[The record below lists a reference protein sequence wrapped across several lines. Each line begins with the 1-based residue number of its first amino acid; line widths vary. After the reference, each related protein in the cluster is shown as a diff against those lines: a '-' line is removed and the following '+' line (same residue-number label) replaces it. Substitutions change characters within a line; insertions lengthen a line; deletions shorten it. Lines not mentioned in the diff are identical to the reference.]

1 MAQSHRCRYF
11 AAACIAVL
19 GIAGCAG
26 ARSAVSSVTKQ
37 QRAAIASILDARATG
52 VLQHDQ
58 QKFLTGLPTD
68 EPQLANAQ
76 QVVYANLQQ
85 LPVASWSYTLKSVHQ
100 APSTPSA
107 GSAVTAEV
115 MLSYQL
121 TGFDAVPD
129 TQNITMTF
137 VQRGGKLWLRDPDA
151 GSAGSWHGIW
161 DDGPISVAQ
170 SSSCLVIATQKTAA
184 NLSELSS
191 LCDGAVAAVS
201 AVWGPEWAQH
211 AVLLMPDRLSDLQA
225 LGTGNRN
232 LQSLSALAVA
242 TSVEVSS
249 GQVSGA
255 RILLNA
261 QPILSA
267 SVIVRQVLLTHEI
280 THLAARAVTRAG
292 TPLWLQEGFA
302 DFVGYQSAQ
311 IRPPAATAAA
321 AAKLLA
327 EGPPSDLPGD
337 DEFTDSGTTQEGA
350 YEYAWLAM
358 CFLDAEVGRPPL
370 VAMYRQVAMSSDPE
384 MKFNDWL
391 QSQLSMTRAQFIGAW
406 ISYVKSNAA

>member
-1 MAQSHRCRYF
+1 M
-11 AAACIAVL
+11 
-19 GIAGCAG
+19 
-26 ARSAVSSVTKQ
+26 TKQ
-37 QRAAIASILDARATG
+37 QRAAIASILNARATG

-100 APSTPSA
+100 AASTPSEDR
-107 GSAVTAEV
+107 AVTAEV

-129 TQNITMTF
+129 THHITMTF
-137 VQRGGKLWLRDPDA
+137 VERGGKLWLRDPDA
-151 GSAGSWHGIW
+151 GLAGSWHGIW

-170 SSSCLVIATQKTAA
+170 SSSCLVIATQKTSV
-184 NLSELSS
+184 NLGELGA

-201 AVWGPEWAQH
+201 AVWGPEWAQR
-211 AVLLMPDRLSDLQA
+211 AVLLMPDRLSDLRA

-232 LQSLSALAVA
+232 LQNLSALAVA
-242 TSVEVSS
+242 TSVDVPS
-249 GQVSGA
+249 GRVSGA

-267 SVIVRQVLLTHEI
+267 SVIALQVLLTHEV
-280 THLAARAVTRAG
+280 THVAARAVTRAG

-311 IRPPAATAAA
+311 IKPPAATATAA
-321 AAKLLA
+321 QLLA

-337 DEFTDSGTTQEGA
+337 DEITGSGTTQEGA

-358 CFLDAEVGRPPL
+358 CLLDAAVGQPAL
-370 VAMYRQVAMSSDPE
+370 VAMYRQIAMSSDPE
-384 MKFNDWL
+384 MSFNDWL
-391 QSQLSMTRAQFIGAW
+391 QSHLSMTRAQFISAW
-406 ISYVKSNAA
+406 ISYVKSNAAA